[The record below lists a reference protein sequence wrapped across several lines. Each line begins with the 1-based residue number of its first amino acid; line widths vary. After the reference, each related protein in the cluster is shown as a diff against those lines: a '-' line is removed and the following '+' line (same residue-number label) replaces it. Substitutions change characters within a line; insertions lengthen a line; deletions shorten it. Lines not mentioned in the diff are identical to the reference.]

1 MDLKNKTVLV
11 TGASRGIGEA
21 IAIEL
26 SRAGAKI
33 IGVARDIQRLE
44 LAMHPIGGTCVC
56 CDLSDLNAVSSL
68 IEKIE
73 SEHGPIDVLI
83 NNAGVDHTGLLQDAT
98 SDDIRQVIVTNQ
110 ITPIDLTRQ
119 VLVGMRQR
127 QSGHVVNISSLAA
140 SGGFVGM
147 TLYSSS
153 KSGLSGFHR
162 VLRHE
167 LHGTPIGMT
176 LVEIGPIPTDMLAGV
191 YQVEATFKMFKR
203 LQKLQLLPEV
213 SRERVAR
220 NVRRAIEKNRR
231 HVCLP
236 LRGKIYPILS
246 GAPQKIIDMV
256 MSTIPR

>member
-21 IAIEL
+21 IAIEM

-44 LAMHPIGGTCVC
+44 QAMKPIGGIPVC
-56 CDLSDLNAVSSL
+56 CDLSDLIAVSTL

-73 SEHGPIDVLI
+73 SQHGPIDVLI

-110 ITPIDLTRQ
+110 ISPIDLTRQ
-119 VLVGMRQR
+119 VLIGMRRR
-127 QSGHVVNISSLAA
+127 QIGHVVNISSLAA
-140 SGGFVGM
+140 SGGFSGM

-167 LHGTPIGMT
+167 LSGTPIGMT
-176 LVEIGPIPTDMLAGV
+176 LVEIGPIPTDMLSGV
-191 YQVEATFKMFKR
+191 YRVETTFKMFRR

-220 NVRRAIEKNRR
+220 NVRRAIENGRQ

-246 GAPQKIIDMV
+246 GAPQKIVDVI

>member
-1 MDLKNKTVLV
+1 MDLKNKTILI

-33 IGVARDIQRLE
+33 IGVARDIKRLE
-44 LAMHPIGGTCVC
+44 QAMNPIGGVCVC
-56 CDLSDLNAVSSL
+56 CDLSDSNAVSSL

-98 SDDIRQVIVTNQ
+98 SNDIRQVIVTNQ

-119 VLVGMRQR
+119 VLIGMRQR
-127 QSGHVVNISSLAA
+127 QIGHVVNISSLAA

-162 VLRHE
+162 VLSHE
-167 LHGTPIGMT
+167 LRGSPIGMT
-176 LVEIGPIPTDMLAGV
+176 LVEIGPIPTDMLTGV
-191 YQVEATFKMFKR
+191 YEVETTYKMFKR

-220 NVRRAIEKNRR
+220 NVRRAIERNRS

-246 GAPQKIIDMV
+246 GAPQKIIDIV